1 MGSSPRNAE
10 NKRSCP
16 KRDARSVE
24 ENGARE
30 TGIPKFVEAQP
41 MSQVEP

>member
-16 KRDARSVE
+16 KRDARCAA
-24 ENGARE
+24 ENGAGE
-30 TGIPKFVEAQP
+30 TGIPKFVEVQS